1 MSNPIECTAY
11 PVIFTVH
18 GRTYVSPVKGEGWLE
33 VPNGTTVDDI
43 EFIVSNRRPQAWPGS
58 RVMVKVIPSSD
69 PTNPPYQVTSYNGE
83 YSCECDGW
91 FYRKTCRHIAL
102 AREEKEGWEQAIPVA
117 GSPPPSGPWWRE
129 H

>member
-11 PVIFTVH
+11 PVIFTVG

-33 VPNGTTVDDI
+33 VPNGTTQADI
-43 EFIVSNRRPQAWPGS
+43 EFIVSARATAAVPNLGGP
-58 RVMVKVIPSSD
+58 VFKLIPSS
-69 PTNPPYQVTSYNGE
+69 NESQPPYQVTYWDGK

-102 AREEKEGWEQAIPVA
+102 ARSVMTGWA
-117 GSPPPSGPWWRE
+117 
-129 H
+129 